1 MDFVIGKTH
10 GTEEQMAFA
19 SRQPESSTSDVHRLA
34 IVVVALVV
42 ALLAST
48 GRAADGPEPESPAS
62 GDAVYAPHPH
72 FRWRR
77 EGDVRIDDVHHVQIA
92 RDERFADL
100 AVDDRVQ
107 VVSRFVPAAPL
118 PPGRYWWRVRR
129 EAGEWSPSIGF
140 EVRDVERAFTIRAGS
155 DAADVG
161 RIFQEAAAAAPA
173 RVDFEPGDYRLETTA
188 EEIARLRAVK
198 DLIIDGHGARL
209 VLSRPLVSLHECA
222 RVTFRRLTITADRP
236 GHTLVRIAAKGDG
249 HFLVRPEEGY
259 APDVPRYFEREGNG
273 GSFLGCMDVDHHG
286 LYIPGAGVSV
296 REVGIEAVPGTPVAF
311 RFQPVPQATLD
322 RMPLGAPAV
331 VTVYHWQWVRMYGS
345 AECTFSDVTV
355 IDLPGAFCG
364 GSNNSAKSYLNCR
377 VRRREPEDF
386 YGGHA
391 ATGSGRVGEWI
402 EGCHFECLPDDGPAQ
417 QSFRVIPL
425 GMDESDAVF
434 IGGHLSSAPFK
445 PGDRI
450 AVVNPRTQRGT
461 AATVRATSQVGRQV
475 RIQFD
480 RQLTDLAAEVGGAA
494 PADWTGMHLFRDT
507 PSNEDFVYRRNRHVG
522 SRGHGLKFNGTRAW
536 IADSHF
542 ENINGNAVLA
552 GYVSEVSGHG
562 ARDVLVSGNTIIRC
576 GWTPIEARS
585 TSGLG
590 GNIIIRDNRID
601 HVRDAAVSVQRCA
614 DVIIEGNRFSSPT
627 PPVQGAWIVAV
638 DAGDVTA
645 EANEADPGVPEFKR
659 VVTRK
664 P

>member
-1 MDFVIGKTH
+1 MCRGISSGR
-10 GTEEQMAFA
+10 GMAAVFSAAWMSIIMACTSRGRACRCARSA
-19 SRQPESSTSDVHRLA
+19 SRPFQGRL
-34 IVVVALVV
+34 
-42 ALLAST
+42 
-48 GRAADGPEPESPAS
+48 
-62 GDAVYAPHPH
+62 
-72 FRWRR
+72 
-77 EGDVRIDDVHHVQIA
+77 
-92 RDERFADL
+92 
-100 AVDDRVQ
+100 
-107 VVSRFVPAAPL
+107 SRFGSSLCP
-118 PPGRYWWRVRR
+118 RR
-129 EAGEWSPSIGF
+129 
-140 EVRDVERAFTIRAGS
+140 
-155 DAADVG
+155 
-161 RIFQEAAAAAPA
+161 
-173 RVDFEPGDYRLETTA
+173 
-188 EEIARLRAVK
+188 
-198 DLIIDGHGARL
+198 
-209 VLSRPLVSLHECA
+209 
-222 RVTFRRLTITADRP
+222 
-236 GHTLVRIAAKGDG
+236 
-249 HFLVRPEEGY
+249 
-259 APDVPRYFEREGNG
+259 
-273 GSFLGCMDVDHHG
+273 
-286 LYIPGAGVSV
+286 
-296 REVGIEAVPGTPVAF
+296 
-311 RFQPVPQATLD
+311 
-322 RMPLGAPAV
+322 
-331 VTVYHWQWVRMYGS
+331 
-345 AECTFSDVTV
+345 
-355 IDLPGAFCG
+355 
-364 GSNNSAKSYLNCR
+364 SAKSYLNCR

>member
-1 MDFVIGKTH
+1 VIIKKH
-10 GTEEQMAFA
+10 SMEEQLACA
-19 SRQPESSTSDVHRLA
+19 SRQAESSTPDLYRRG
-34 IVVVALVV
+34 IVVVAIVV

-48 GRAADGPEPESPAS
+48 GRADGPVPESPAS

-72 FRWRR
+72 FRWHR

-92 RDERFADL
+92 RDERFVDL
-100 AVDDRVQ
+100 AIDDRVQ

-129 EAGEWSPSIGF
+129 EAGEWSPAIGF
-140 EVRDVERAFTIRAGS
+140 EVRDVERAFTITAGS

-161 RIFQEAAAAAPA
+161 RILQEAAAAAPA

-198 DLIIDGHGARL
+198 DLIIDGQGARI
-209 VLSRPLVSLHECA
+209 VLSGPLVSLHECA

-249 HFLVRPEEGY
+249 HFLVHPEAGY
-259 APDVPRYFEREGNG
+259 DLDVPRYFERDGNG

-286 LYIPGAGVSV
+286 MYIPGAGVSV

-322 RMPLGAPAV
+322 RIPLGAPAV
-331 VTVYHWQWVRMYGS
+331 VTAYHWQWVRMYGS
-345 AECTFSDVTV
+345 AECTFSDVTA

-377 VRRREPEDF
+377 VRRRQPEDF

-425 GMDESDAVF
+425 GMDDPDAVF
-434 IGGHLSSAPFK
+434 IDGHLSTAPFK

-590 GNIIIRDNRID
+590 GNIIIRDNRIE